1 MGDTVRE
8 TLEFLLKKIDNVQ
21 KELEE
26 VRILVLKLIADSLPE
41 EELDEET
48 LKALEKDLQDMIEGK
63 VETLSAEE
71 FIKMLSE
78 NEEE

>member
-1 MGDTVRE
+1 MRE
-8 TLEFLLKKIDNVQ
+8 TLAFLLKKIDNVQ

-26 VRILVLKLIADSLPE
+26 IRILVLKLIADSLPE

-63 VETLSAEE
+63 VKTLSAEE

-78 NEEE
+78 NEEG

>member
-1 MGDTVRE
+1 MRE